1 MSGRAQT
8 ITRKR
13 IVIADDEAVI
23 RMGVRCIMEDAGHT
37 GVVEASSGAEVL
49 DLIPTVSPDLVVLD
63 IRMPEPHGIE
73 VARRLRAEFPVPVVF
88 MTAFSDPGLLSEA
101 ANAGGGGNTS

>member
-23 RMGVRCIMEDAGHT
+23 RLGVRCIMEDAGHT
-37 GVVEASSGAEVL
+37 VVAEASSGAEVL
-49 DLIPTVSPDLVVLD
+49 HLIPTVSPDLASSTSEC
-63 IRMPEPHGIE
+63 RSQ
-73 VARRLRAEFPVPVVF
+73 
-88 MTAFSDPGLLSEA
+88 TASRSP
-101 ANAGGGGNTS
+101 AG

>member
-23 RMGVRCIMEDAGHT
+23 RLGIRCIMEDAGQT
-37 GVVEASSGAEVL
+37 VVAEASSGAEVL
-49 DLIPTVSPDLVVLD
+49 I
-63 IRMPEPHGIE
+63 
-73 VARRLRAEFPVPVVF
+73 
-88 MTAFSDPGLLSEA
+88 
-101 ANAGGGGNTS
+101 